1 MAVHNFNYTFEFV
14 SIQATQV
21 DDYKII
27 NQATVKIT
35 GVDRDDDTQE
45 ASSIETVYFC
55 PFDKVRTLPNND
67 FTDLD
72 DVTENQVVAWVRESY
87 EDHYSLDT
95 LFTHLVYGPD
105 ELNPPES
112 EG

>member
-1 MAVHNFNYTFEFV
+1 MIVHNFNYTFEFV
-14 SIQATQV
+14 SIQAIEL

-35 GVDRDDDTQE
+35 AVDREDDTQQ

-55 PFDKVRTLPNND
+55 PFDKVRTLPD
-67 FTDLD
+67 DSFTDLNN
-72 DVTENQVVAWVRESY
+72 VTENQVVGWVRDFY
-87 EDHYSLDT
+87 GDHYTLDT
-95 LFTHLVYGPD
+95 LFTDLIYGT
-105 ELNPPES
+105 S